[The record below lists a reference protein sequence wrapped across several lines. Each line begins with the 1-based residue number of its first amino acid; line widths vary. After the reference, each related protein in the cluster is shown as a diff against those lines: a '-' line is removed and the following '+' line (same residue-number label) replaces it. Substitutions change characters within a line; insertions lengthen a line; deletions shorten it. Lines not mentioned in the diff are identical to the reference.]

1 MKIAIITD
9 AWTPQINGVV
19 KTLEH
24 TIHQLRS
31 LGHEVLVIEPGLF
44 RSMACPS
51 YPEIRLAIKPYRLL
65 SKLLNDFSPDALH
78 VATEGPLGL
87 AARRFAIDNALNF
100 TTAYHTKFPEYLQA
114 RTGID
119 ARFFYPFM
127 RWFHRPAKAVMVSTD
142 TVVAELQER
151 GFTNL
156 VKWSRGVDMSLFDGQ
171 LRARR
176 CREVGDNPVF
186 MYVGRIAVEKNIDA
200 FLALKLPG
208 EKWLVGDGPALEPLS
223 QKYPEAVFFGAKT
236 HAELSEIYRQADVF
250 VFPSKT
256 DTFGLVLLEALAS
269 GLPVAAYPVAGP
281 LDVLKDCE
289 AAALRHDL
297 LEACLTALELDPK
310 QAIEHARRYSWQ
322 ATTQQFISN
331 LYPNPARI
339 KTLKTFAKS
348 SAA

>member
-1 MKIAIITD
+1 MKIAIVSD

-24 TIHQLRS
+24 TIQQLRAQ
-31 LGHEVLVIEPGLF
+31 GHVVLVIEPGQF
-44 RSMACPS
+44 RTIACPS
-51 YPEIRLAIKPYRLL
+51 YPEIRLSIRPSRML
-65 SKLLNDFSPDALH
+65 SKLLNEFRPDALH

-142 TVVAELQER
+142 TVVAELQAR
-151 GFTNL
+151 GFSNL
-156 VKWSRGVDMSLFDGQ
+156 VKWSRGVDMSLFDGK
-171 LRARR
+171 LRAGR
-176 CREVGDNPVF
+176 CREAGDNPVF
-186 MYVGRIAVEKNIDA
+186 LYVGRIAVEKNIES
-200 FLALKLPG
+200 FLSLTLPG
-208 EKWLVGDGPALEPLS
+208 DKWLVGDGPALESLS
-223 QKYPEAVFFGAKT
+223 EKYPNAVFFGAKS
-236 HAELSEIYRQADVF
+236 HAELAEIYRQADVF

-322 ATTQQFISN
+322 ATTQQFLAN
-331 LYPNPARI
+331 LYPNPARNEHS
-339 KTLKTFAKS
+339 KTLAKS
-348 SAA
+348 PVA